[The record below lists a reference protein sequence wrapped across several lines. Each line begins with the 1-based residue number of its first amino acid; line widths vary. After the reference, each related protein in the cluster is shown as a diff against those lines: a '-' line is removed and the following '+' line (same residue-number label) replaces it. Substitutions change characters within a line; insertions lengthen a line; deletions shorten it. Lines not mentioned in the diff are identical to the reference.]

1 MSILPVVQQNL
12 ELKIEKHEDV
22 DIIETDDQLEDEPEP
37 IIRVRERKKPIRSE
51 IFDIREQ
58 EPEPE
63 YEEVEDYD
71 DEIDEEIEDEPEEP
85 VIIKPKKRGPARNYE
100 VGYTEGVHKVYLD
113 KRGNKRWMSDLVH
126 QKARERMLKFHSE
139 GKTNLKGNNRKLN
152 KQNELKSVQQLEKV
166 NEDMLKKYQED
177 LVKVVQKASFDA
189 VEAYDVKR
197 KARKAEK
204 KATQNAIKVN
214 DELHNKLSGIQ
225 QQRQRPKYGEIGYFN
240 QCWE

>member
-12 ELKIEKHEDV
+12 ELKIEKSDNIIED
-22 DIIETDDQLEDEPEP
+22 ETDDESQEGDEPQEP
-37 IIRVRERKKPIRSE
+37 IITVRERKKPVRSE
-51 IFDIREQ
+51 LFDIK

-63 YEEVEDYD
+63 VEEVEEVEDF
-71 DEIDEEIEDEPEEP
+71 EEEEEEEP
-85 VIIKPKKRGPARNYE
+85 VIVKPKKRGPARNYE

-152 KQNELKSVQQLEKV
+152 KQNELKSVEQLEKV
-166 NEDMLKKYQED
+166 NEEMLKKYQED

-204 KATQNAIKVN
+204 KATQNAILVN

-225 QQRQRPKYGEIGYFN
+225 QKMKPTYGTPGYFN
-240 QCWE
+240 QCWD